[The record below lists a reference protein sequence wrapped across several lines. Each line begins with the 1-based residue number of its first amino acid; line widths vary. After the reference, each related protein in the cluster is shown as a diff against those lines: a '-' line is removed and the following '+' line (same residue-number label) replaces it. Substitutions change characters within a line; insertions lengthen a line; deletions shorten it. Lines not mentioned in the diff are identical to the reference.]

1 MRVTTKAFMLN
12 LVCFAALFVFFR
24 FILLLLDL
32 PYLVTMLLAAIS
44 ASVGA
49 PKFLVKKEVMWV
61 KLPWRKMP
69 YKC

>member
-49 PKFLVKKEVMWV
+49 PKFLVKKEMMWV

>member
-44 ASVGA
+44 ASVVA
-49 PKFLVKKEVMWV
+49 PKFLAKKEVMWV

>member
-1 MRVTTKAFMLN
+1 MHVTTKAFVLN

-24 FILLLLDL
+24 FILLLLNL
-32 PYLVTMLLAAIS
+32 PYLLTMLLAAIS
-44 ASVGA
+44 ASLGV
-49 PKFLVKKEVMWV
+49 PKFLVKKEVLWV